1 MPTSEQPPDP
11 GGSDVSCRF
20 TGFDVD
26 YCGYECD
33 GPVGKG
39 MGIVIKEN
47 PNSPCPETE
56 DEENVCPD
64 RF

>member
-1 MPTSEQPPDP
+1 
-11 GGSDVSCRF
+11 
-20 TGFDVD
+20 VD